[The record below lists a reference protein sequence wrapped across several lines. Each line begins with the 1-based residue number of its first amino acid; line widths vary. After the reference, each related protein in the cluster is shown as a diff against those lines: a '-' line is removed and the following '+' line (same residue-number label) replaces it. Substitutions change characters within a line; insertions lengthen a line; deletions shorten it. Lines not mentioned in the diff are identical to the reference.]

1 MQLKNLKKM
10 ANTITFENRPPPP
23 KWHHG
28 HGHGH
33 DHDHHGCQDYNP
45 TATIDFI
52 IPILALSGLLIIL
65 LKLKYMKKLKFV
77 AFIFM
82 ATLLSA
88 QDISPVITL
97 KHTGGLSYDM
107 DHEYNSMEIGIYTDL
122 SEKKYMLLEGY
133 YITAEILYDNTALY
147 SKQLTGTD
155 RDKEVH
161 TAKTATILKIS
172 NLAKIKGSLAFT
184 YTVGMGFTNEKSP
197 APIPVFG
204 LGLMTK
210 DLPINAGLSF
220 ENIAG
225 KNHLALSTYFHLD
238 RLFNRSKRWTKYR

>member
-1 MQLKNLKKM
+1 ML
-10 ANTITFENRPPPP
+10 EEV
-23 KWHHG
+23 
-28 HGHGH
+28 
-33 DHDHHGCQDYNP
+33 DYNP
-45 TATIDFI
+45 IAAIDFI

-65 LKLKYMKKLKFV
+65 LKLKYMKKLTFV
-77 AFIFM
+77 AFIFI

-97 KHTGGLSYDM
+97 KHTGGLSYTM
-107 DHEYNSMEIGIYTDL
+107 DHEYNSMEIGIYADL

-133 YITAEILYDNTALY
+133 YLTAEILYDNTALY

-184 YTVGMGFTNEKSP
+184 YTVGMGFTYTVGMGFTNEKSP

-210 DLPINAGLSF
+210 DLPINAGITF

-225 KNHLALSTYFHLD
+225 QNHLSVSAYFHLD
-238 RLFNRSKRWTKYR
+238 RLFNRSKR